1 MVEPLSPAQVGPS
14 RAYACRIAIQP
25 ELERAARQQWES
37 GASVAAVASSLGLS
51 HGAFRDAKLVGCLR
65 DWPRR
70 QGSGG
75 GRPVGLRASSD
86 RGLVVVERN
95 PSTREIDIRTAA
107 FRARWSA
114 KEAAAR
120 LMKITDLP
128 SLDAAGF
135 ADIDLI

>member
-1 MVEPLSPAQVGPS
+1 MVDPLPPAQVGPS

-25 ELERAARQQWES
+25 ELERAARQRWEA
-37 GASVAAVASSLGLS
+37 GESVAAVASSLGLS

-75 GRPVGLRASSD
+75 GRPVGLRASSE

-107 FRARWSA
+107 FRASWSP

>member
-1 MVEPLSPAQVGPS
+1 MVEPLPPAQVGPS
-14 RAYACRIAIQP
+14 RAYACRISIPPA
-25 ELERAARQQWES
+25 LERAARQQWES

-75 GRPVGLRASSD
+75 GRPVGLRASSE
-86 RGLVVVERN
+86 RGLVAVERN

-107 FRARWSA
+107 FRASWTA
-114 KEAAAR
+114 KEADAR
-120 LMKITDLP
+120 RVKITDLP

-135 ADIDLI
+135 ADIDVI